1 MTHKR
6 KEFKMKTIVTLLT
19 ITIMILTI
27 WTYFIQTQLDVVTKG
42 TALALSE
49 IVKMIV
55 VEPEAPK
62 ALRIPKALK
71 VPTAPTIL

>member
-1 MTHKR
+1 MR
-6 KEFKMKTIVTLLT
+6 QIVIALT
-19 ITIMILTI
+19 AVIITLTI
-27 WTYFIQTQLDVVTKG
+27 WTYFIQKQLDVVTKG